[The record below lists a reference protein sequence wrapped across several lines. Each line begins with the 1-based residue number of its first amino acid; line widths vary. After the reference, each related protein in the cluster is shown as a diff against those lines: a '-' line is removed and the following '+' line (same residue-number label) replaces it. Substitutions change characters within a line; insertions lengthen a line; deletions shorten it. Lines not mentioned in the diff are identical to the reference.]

1 MSSGLVLGLGN
12 RLSGAD
18 AFGPAVVESLR
29 GAADLPR
36 SVRLVDAHTD
46 LLAYIDQFAQYD
58 RVILVDA
65 VISKTGGGV
74 TIYDEETFLG
84 WDDSSQGAHELSPL
98 MAVKLFRQLRRP
110 GPSGSGAA
118 VPGSLTSAD
127 LSIPTIT
134 LVANVIRDHD
144 FGRGPTDNE
153 LAAGVAAV
161 RRVLSGQ
168 APPALQ
174 RPRERGFQST

>member
-1 MSSGLVLGLGN
+1 MSSALVLGLGN

-29 GAADLPR
+29 GAADLPP

-74 TIYDEETFLG
+74 TIYDEGTFLG
-84 WDDSSQGAHELSPL
+84 WADSSQGAHELSPL
-98 MAVKLFRQLRRP
+98 MAVKLFRQL
-110 GPSGSGAA
+110 GPRQG
-118 VPGSLTSAD
+118 PE
-127 LSIPTIT
+127 IT
-134 LVANVIRDHD
+134 LVAHVIRDDD
-144 FGRGPTDNE
+144 FRRAPTDHE

-161 RRVLSGQ
+161 RRVLSGR
-168 APPALQ
+168 AST
-174 RPRERGFQST
+174 PRSA

>member
-1 MSSGLVLGLGN
+1 MSSALVLGLGN

-46 LLAYIDQFAQYD
+46 LLAYIDQFGQYD

-74 TIYDEETFLG
+74 TIYDEKTFLG
-84 WDDSSQGAHELSPL
+84 WDDSSPGAHELSPL
-98 MAVKLFRQLRRP
+98 MAVKLFRQLGQSP
-110 GPSGSGAA
+110 GPA
-118 VPGSLTSAD
+118 
-127 LSIPTIT
+127 IT
-134 LVANVIRDHD
+134 LVAHVIHD
-144 FGRGPTDNE
+144 DDFPRPPTDSE
-153 LAAGVAAV
+153 VSAGVTAV
-161 RRVLSGQ
+161 RRVLIAGGPSSNTEQ
-168 APPALQ
+168 
-174 RPRERGFQST
+174 